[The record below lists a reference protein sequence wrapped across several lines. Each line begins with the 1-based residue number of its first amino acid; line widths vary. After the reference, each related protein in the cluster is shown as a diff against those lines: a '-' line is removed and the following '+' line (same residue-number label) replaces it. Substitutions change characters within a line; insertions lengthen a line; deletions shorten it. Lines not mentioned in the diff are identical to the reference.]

1 MTSSLRGPFMSKPCC
16 VFISRRSSS
25 DILVLELLSAAYDIR
40 ATVDSVSSLVVLHW
54 LALSTAGFVQRP
66 FGAPTPKNNDIWAG
80 KCSL

>member
-1 MTSSLRGPFMSKPCC
+1 MSKPCC

-25 DILVLELLSAAYDIR
+25 DILELLSAAYDIR

-54 LALSTAGFVQRP
+54 LALSAAGSVQRP